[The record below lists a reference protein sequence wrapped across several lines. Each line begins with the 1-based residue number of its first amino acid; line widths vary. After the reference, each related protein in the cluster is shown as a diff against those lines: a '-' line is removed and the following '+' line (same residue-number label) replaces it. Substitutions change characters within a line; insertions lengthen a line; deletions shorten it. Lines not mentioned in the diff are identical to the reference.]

1 MSRTT
6 VPARPRNPAVARLR
20 NPAAVRLGNP
30 AVARLR
36 NPLVALL
43 AALVAASA
51 VLLGAGSAEAAGYRY
66 WSFWEGNGKNW
77 EYATQGPSLLRPD
90 DGAVQG
96 FRFAV
101 SEDSGDAA
109 QPRRAPDFGAICA
122 GTPAKDGQKRVA
134 LAIDPG
140 TAADAPDGEK
150 PPAPRTACAQVAPD
164 ASSAEA
170 LAAVAKPLRYDSS
183 AMLCAISGY
192 PKAGCGEQVSGEDGS
207 AKPSAP
213 TETGDASKPADGSD
227 DGSSEG
233 AGGPSVGLLV
243 GIVAVLL
250 LGVAAVV
257 QARRRR

>member
-1 MSRTT
+1 M
-6 VPARPRNPAVARLR
+6 
-20 NPAAVRLGNP
+20 
-30 AVARLR
+30 R

-134 LAIDPG
+134 LVIDPG

-150 PPAPRTACAQVAPD
+150 PPAPRTACARVAPD

-192 PKAGCGEQVSGEDGS
+192 PKSGCGEQVSGEDGS
-207 AKPSAP
+207 AKPTPSA
-213 TETGDASKPADGSD
+213 TASGTAADEADG
-227 DGSSEG
+227 DGG
-233 AGGPSVGLLV
+233 GGPSVGLLV
-243 GIVAVLL
+243 GIGAVLL